1 LESSGVLQHTNRMN
15 ITELLN
21 PAAESHNIFDTTDMD
36 IYNVVMDAQ
45 KVHEP
50 SAVLGTS
57 NNDDE
62 EPVKPAPTCK
72 EALQAA
78 LLLRKYTK
86 GLDDPCA
93 RKVESVLSTFGQ
105 MTCMKESRSM
115 RESKITSYF

>member
-1 LESSGVLQHTNRMN
+1 MN

-115 RESKITSYF
+115 RESKITSYFTHKV